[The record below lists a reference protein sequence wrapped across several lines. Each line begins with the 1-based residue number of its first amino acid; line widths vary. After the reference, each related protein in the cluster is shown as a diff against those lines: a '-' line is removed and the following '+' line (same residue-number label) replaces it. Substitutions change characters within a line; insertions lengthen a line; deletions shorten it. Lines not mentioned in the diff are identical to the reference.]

1 MSRIRVAAF
10 IDGFNLYHAI
20 HDIGREELKWLD
32 LKKVVACFTDPDV
45 HEIVD
50 VFYFSA
56 YAKWL
61 PEPHQRHVAY
71 VQALKAMGIT
81 PILGN
86 FKTRHRNCRNCGN
99 SWVGHEEKESDVN
112 IAVWMIRYAVED
124 IYDQAF
130 LISGDSDLVA
140 PLSFI
145 REKFPEKKIK
155 LICPPGRRHS
165 KELWKLATNRAK
177 IKAVHL
183 EQSRLPDVIHDAM
196 GKPMITCPEKYLLP
210 AK

>member
-10 IDGFNLYHAI
+10 IDGFNLYHAV

-32 LKKVVACFTDPDV
+32 LKKVVGCFTDPNV

-61 PEPHQRHVAY
+61 PEPYQRHVAY
-71 VQALKAMGIT
+71 VRALKAMGVT
-81 PILGN
+81 PVLGN
-86 FKTRHRNCRNCGN
+86 FKTRHRNCRKCGN

-112 IAVWMIRYAVED
+112 IAVWMIRYAFED

-165 KELWKLATNRAK
+165 KELGKLATNRAK
-177 IKAVHL
+177 IKEVHL

-196 GKPMITCPEKYLLP
+196 GKPMINCPEKYLLR
-210 AK
+210 AE